1 MNTFL
6 NPNAI
11 QNGSIDETRL
21 TLELQT
27 KINNAGETY
36 TAGTN
41 IDITNNVI
49 STTGVATTSRL
60 ETHTNDSD
68 IHVRAS
74 DKVAW
79 NQKYHKDSNGIPKSD
94 LASSVQASLGLADTA
109 LQSHQ
114 SMKTINGITL
124 TGTGNVDLSI
134 TKAISYMTNSAM
146 ISAFNALDKD
156 TYKVGD
162 NIYIVALN
170 VPDLWVMSVENT
182 SVPYS
187 YTTDDAFVNEIRTN
201 GYVQV
206 GYYKLSMLETA
217 KVDLSNY
224 LNTSNFLTLLGANIE
239 TWTFTD
245 DNNVTYTKKIIVLN

>member
-6 NPNAI
+6 NSNSI
-11 QNGSIDETRL
+11 QNKSIVESKL
-21 TLELQT
+21 SAELQA
-27 KINNAGETY
+27 KINNAGGTY

-41 IDITNNVI
+41 IDITGNII
-49 STTGVATTSRL
+49 STTGVATTSQL
-60 ETHTNDSD
+60 ETHTNNSD

-74 DKVAW
+74 DKEAW
-79 NQKYHKDSNGIPKSD
+79 NQKYYKDSSGIPKND
-94 LASSVQASLGLADTA
+94 LASAVQTSLSLADTA

-114 SMKTINGITL
+114 SMKTINGITI

-134 TKAISYMTNSAM
+134 TKAVSYMTNSAM
-146 ISAFNALDKD
+146 ISTFNTLDKD

-245 DNNVTYTKKIIVLN
+245 DNNVTYAKKVIVLD